1 MYGPFAFSGFAAV
14 VMLYKIGDP
23 RGLLL
28 NRVIELSP
36 FGADIFYGTLF
47 LISAFAAGFSGYAI
61 IRSFGEKLF
70 LTLDSQAIT
79 GPRYYGLP
87 GMISLR
93 YSQIATLKRT
103 AYDQHRGVII
113 EANDGRK
120 IRIGTAN
127 FLDAGQWPEFIHQ
140 LERRMGHSDRFSR
153 R

>member
-1 MYGPFAFSGFAAV
+1 MYGSAAFFGFAAV

-36 FGADIFYGTLF
+36 FGADIFFGILF
-47 LISAFAAGFSGYAI
+47 LISAFAAGFSGFAI
-61 IRSFGEKLF
+61 VRSFGEKLF
-70 LTLDSQAIT
+70 LTLDAQTIT
-79 GPRYYGLP
+79 GPRFYGLP

-93 YSQIATLKRT
+93 YSQIATLKQT
-103 AYDQHRGVII
+103 AYDQHLGVVIQ
-113 EANDGRK
+113 ATDGRK

-127 FLDAGQWPEFIHQ
+127 FRDADQWPEFLHQ
-140 LERRMGHSDRFSR
+140 LERRIGHSDRFSR